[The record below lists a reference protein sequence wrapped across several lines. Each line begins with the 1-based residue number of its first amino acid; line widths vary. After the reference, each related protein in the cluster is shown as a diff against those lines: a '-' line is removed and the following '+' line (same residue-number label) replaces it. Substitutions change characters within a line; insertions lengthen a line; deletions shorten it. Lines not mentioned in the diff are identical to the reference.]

1 MKNYAMFLLRVRTTM
16 PLILYTMP
24 EATRYFNDEKHLNIT
39 EETLRNRM
47 KSAYLTIYKV
57 GNLDLVT
64 QDDIDRLM
72 DTPEP
77 KRGRPTKK

>member
-1 MKNYAMFLLRVRTTM
+1 M

-24 EATRYFNDEKHLNIT
+24 EAARYFNDEKKLNIT

-47 KSAYLTIYKV
+47 KSASLTIYKI

-64 QDDIDRLM
+64 RDDVDRLM
-72 DTPEP
+72 EMEEP
-77 KRGRPTKK
+77 KRGRPTKIANKYSRL